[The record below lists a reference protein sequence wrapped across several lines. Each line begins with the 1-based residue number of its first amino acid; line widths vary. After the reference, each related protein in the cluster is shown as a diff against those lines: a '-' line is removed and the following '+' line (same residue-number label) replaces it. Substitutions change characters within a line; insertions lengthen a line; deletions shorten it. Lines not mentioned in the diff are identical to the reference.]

1 MIICSKLIAEK
12 HDQSVCVCT
21 LSLHTMQLYKPD
33 IFIYGYCTASAVVHI
48 QS

>member
-1 MIICSKLIAEK
+1 MMICSKFIAEK
-12 HDQSVCVCT
+12 HDQSVST